1 MFLTSARLKQVYFP
15 ELTVKQARKIVN
27 AVTGAYEVHVLN
39 KKDIVDLDMNILPSF
54 TEQSLKSDQK
64 LTERQSASTVR
75 KPLHEVLDLNDMLST
90 DTTPTGA
97 SSQAKMPVDVLA
109 TELNS
114 LFMRL
119 DAILVEEGADAWM
132 VGAVESC
139 ASLLDGSD
147 SAATLS
153 ACASL
158 WKELETARPGG
169 FSEWFVWREDFQERR
184 VANAPFE
191 EVKKRIWEILAQN
204 MST

>member
-1 MFLTSARLKQVYFP
+1 M
-15 ELTVKQARKIVN
+15 KQAREIVD
-27 AVTGAYEVHVLN
+27 AVTGAYEVHVLD
-39 KKDIVDLDMNILPSF
+39 KKDIVDFDMNILPSF